1 MKMPS
6 KEQILKA
13 SKDCPDAKEVLKKL
27 FPEAFK
33 EEWEDIT
40 GMVTP
45 EIVFASGNRPYLRFV
60 DPETDSSGSGFAN
73 SAATGYASSIAVPL
87 FIYHPDNYKIE
98 KRGDDSF
105 RILKR
110 RGK

>member
-6 KEQILKA
+6 KEQILEA

-33 EEWEDIT
+33 EEWDD
-40 GMVTP
+40 VTKEL
-45 EIVFASGNRPYLRFV
+45 EIRIAHFGEGVYYLRF
-60 DPETDSSGSGFAN
+60 SHNGSI
-73 SAATGYASSIAVPL
+73 IAHSHCDL
-87 FIYHPDNYKIE
+87 LGDGEYDYHFIMFNDTYKDEYKIE
-98 KRGDDSF
+98 WSDGDF
-105 RILKR
+105 CILKR